1 MSKKYKAEMDK
12 IVVSDELR
20 EKILAAADSK
30 KKKRKPTY
38 YLRYAAGIAACAAL
52 CITAASLTNEIT
64 HPSIDTIPTPIPT
77 LPAVV
82 SPSPSAAVSR
92 TQSPSVSHAPKADE
106 RISTVRTPK
115 PGKPTVA
122 PNPPKNPGAQPTTE
136 PASEPGIVPTAPP
149 EKSPSAQPTAAP
161 EPPANTPNTPE
172 DEVMAGSP
180 FGDDESIDG
189 IQKEVGYTLKLPS
202 YLPAGYELSSSSL
215 LFGVLVQIKFSSGDD
230 EILYRIEET
239 DNEDIS
245 GDYNTYS
252 SVVTEQISGTEVTLK
267 GDGELYHTAVWHSDK
282 AYSMS
287 CSAGLSKDELIKIIS
302 EIR

>member
-1 MSKKYKAEMDK
+1 MDK

-77 LPAVV
+77 LPAVI

-122 PNPPKNPGAQPTTE
+122 PNPPKNPGAQPT
-136 PASEPGIVPTAPP
+136 
-149 EKSPSAQPTAAP
+149 AAP

-189 IQKEVGYTLKLPS
+189 IQKEVGYALKLPS

-239 DNEDIS
+239 DNDDIS
-245 GDYNTYS
+245 GDYNTYP

-287 CSAGLSKDELIKIIS
+287 CSAGLSKDEFIKIIS

>member
-1 MSKKYKAEMDK
+1 MDK

-52 CITAASLTNEIT
+52 CITAALITDEIT
-64 HPSIDTIPTPIPT
+64 PPSIDTIPTPIPT

-82 SPSPSAAVSR
+82 SPSPSAAVSH

-115 PGKPTVA
+115 AEKPSDA
-122 PNPPKNPGAQPTTE
+122 PNPPKNTGASQ

-189 IQKEVGYTLKLPS
+189 IQKEVGYTLKLPG
-202 YLPAGYELSSSSL
+202 YLPTGYEFSSSSL
-215 LFGVLVQIKFSSGDD
+215 FFGVLVQIKFSSGDD

-245 GDYNTYS
+245 GDCNTYP

-267 GDGELYHTAVWHSDK
+267 GDGELYYTAVWHSDK

-287 CSAGLSKDELIKIIS
+287 CFGGLSRDEFVKIIS